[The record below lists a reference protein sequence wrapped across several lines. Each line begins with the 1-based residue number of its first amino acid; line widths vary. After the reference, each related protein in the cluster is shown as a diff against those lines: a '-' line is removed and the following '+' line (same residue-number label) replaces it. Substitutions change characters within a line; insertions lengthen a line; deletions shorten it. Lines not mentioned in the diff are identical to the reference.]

1 MPTRRIMA
9 LMICTIVLVRP
20 VFGATKLWAT
30 RTLAET
36 PEGTPVHAAAE
47 IATVVLG

>member
-9 LMICTIVLVRP
+9 LIIVTAVAVRP
-20 VFGATKLWAT
+20 VFGAAKLWAT

-36 PEGTPVHAAAE
+36 QPGTVKHGAAE
-47 IATVVLG
+47 IAAVVL